1 MAHVM
6 DRGWTRA
13 GAVVLM
19 VVFGLPIAGWIV
31 PGETLA
37 AMIAREGLYWM
48 MAAAIVAF
56 VLVVERRP
64 LSSIGLVRPR
74 WSMLLYGV
82 LGGIVALA
90 GMALLY
96 YFVLPRLGSD
106 LATKFAAITATPF
119 MLRAEVVVRAAVLE
133 ELFYRG
139 FMIER
144 LSEILR
150 NRWIAAL
157 VSLVAFVSA
166 HLSFWG
172 WGSLLTA
179 GWGGLVLTVL
189 YLWRRDLAT
198 NMLAHG
204 LTDAV
209 ALLT

>member
-1 MAHVM
+1 MTHFV
-6 DRGWTRA
+6 DRGWTRVA
-13 GAVVLM
+13 ALALM
-19 VVFGLPIAGWIV
+19 VVFALPIAGWII
-31 PGETLA
+31 PGESLP
-37 AMIAREGLYWM
+37 AMIAREGLYWA

-64 LSSIGLVRPR
+64 LSSIGLTWPR

-106 LATKFAAITATPF
+106 LATKFAAITATPLL
-119 MLRAEVVVRAAVLE
+119 LRAEVVVRAAVFE
-133 ELFYRG
+133 EILYRG

-144 LSEILR
+144 LTEIFR
-150 NRWIAAL
+150 IRWIAAL

-179 GWGGLVLTVL
+179 GWGGLVLTAL